1 MLGACRVRRPAGS
14 PSGGDAVNALVI
26 WLLLAG
32 PFWAVLAATLL
43 PRRYRRLGLAFRHV
57 GVPAGLWGATV
68 GPLALA
74 YAWRKTPPMEGPGY
88 RILPGLLLAGQVFGI
103 LRSLYPANPL
113 FTDAAYFLN
122 QVQNGLVVGA
132 VFGTMAVGL
141 TLIYSV
147 QGIISFTHGQ
157 LFMFG
162 GVVAYLLLT
171 RVWSVNALLVIPV
184 VGLICLVLGLV
195 LERALLG
202 PLHSES
208 TERPAEYA
216 LLITFGVGLFLQ
228 YGLVSVLG
236 SPTGIRAPRFT
247 DRPLFG
253 LDSSILQLGFL
264 RIRTDMLV
272 AGLVGLALFIALT
285 WFLHRTW
292 TGRSL
297 QAVAQN
303 RTAAILAGIDARRAF
318 NLAFGIGVMLAGM
331 AGAALV
337 AVMNFP
343 VPEMATQAALRSYVI
358 IVLGGLGSVPGAF
371 LGGLFLGVAEA
382 LTVAG
387 FPDPSRGATYQ
398 VAAGLAIFALVLL
411 VRPRGF
417 FGREA

>member
-1 MLGACRVRRPAGS
+1 MS
-14 PSGGDAVNALVI
+14 PLAFWLVA
-26 WLLLAG
+26 AG
-32 PFWAVLAATLL
+32 PLWAALAALL
-43 PRRYRRLGLAFRHV
+43 VPGRYRRAGLAFRSV
-57 GVPAGLWGATV
+57 PVPAGLWAATL

-74 YAWRKTPPMEGPGY
+74 YVWWKRPPLEGPVH
-88 RILPGLLLAGQVFGI
+88 RLLPGLLLTLELFWL
-103 LRSLYPANPL
+103 LRWLYPTNPL
-113 FTDAAYFLN
+113 FTDAEYFLN

-147 QGIISFTHGQ
+147 QGIISFAHGQ

-171 RVWSVNALLVIPV
+171 RVWAVNGLVVIPV
-184 VGLICLVLGLV
+184 VGLLCLVLGLL
-195 LERALLG
+195 LEWALLS
-202 PLHSES
+202 PLHSE
-208 TERPAEYA
+208 TIERPAEYA
-216 LLITFGVGLFLQ
+216 LLVTFGVGLFLQ
-228 YGLVSVLG
+228 YGLVTLLG

-247 DRPLFG
+247 DRPLWG
-253 LDSSILQLGFL
+253 LDSSILQAGFL
-264 RIRTDMLV
+264 RIRTDMLI
-272 AGLVGLALFIALT
+272 AGLVGLLLFIALT

-303 RTAAILAGIDARRAF
+303 RTAAILAGIDVRRAF
-318 NLAFGIGVMLAGM
+318 NLAFGLGVMLAGM

-411 VRPRGF
+411 IRPRGF
-417 FGREA
+417 FGREV

>member
-1 MLGACRVRRPAGS
+1 MS
-14 PSGGDAVNALVI
+14 PLAFWLVA
-26 WLLLAG
+26 AG
-32 PFWAVLAATLL
+32 PLWAALAALL
-43 PRRYRRLGLAFRHV
+43 VPGRYRRAGLAFRSV
-57 GVPAGLWGATV
+57 PVPAGLWAATL

-74 YAWRKTPPMEGPGY
+74 YVWWKRPPLEGPVH
-88 RILPGLLLAGQVFGI
+88 RLLPGLLLTLELFWL
-103 LRSLYPANPL
+103 LRWLYPTNPL
-113 FTDAAYFLN
+113 FTDAAYFLD

-147 QGIISFTHGQ
+147 QGIISFAHGQ

-171 RVWSVNALLVIPV
+171 RVWAVNGLVVIPV
-184 VGLICLVLGLV
+184 VGLLCLVLGLL
-195 LERALLG
+195 LEWALLS
-202 PLHSES
+202 PLHSE
-208 TERPAEYA
+208 TIERPAEDRAPRHLRGRA
-216 LLITFGVGLFLQ
+216 LPPVRPGHP
-228 YGLVSVLG
+228 LG
-236 SPTGIRAPRFT
+236 EPHGHPRPRFT
-247 DRPLFG
+247 DRPLWG
-253 LDSSILQLGFL
+253 LDSSILQAGFL
-264 RIRTDMLV
+264 RIRTDMLI
-272 AGLVGLALFIALT
+272 AGLVGLLLFIALT

-303 RTAAILAGIDARRAF
+303 RTAAILAGIDVRRAF
-318 NLAFGIGVMLAGM
+318 NLAFGLGVMLAGM

-411 VRPRGF
+411 IRPRGF
-417 FGREA
+417 FGREV